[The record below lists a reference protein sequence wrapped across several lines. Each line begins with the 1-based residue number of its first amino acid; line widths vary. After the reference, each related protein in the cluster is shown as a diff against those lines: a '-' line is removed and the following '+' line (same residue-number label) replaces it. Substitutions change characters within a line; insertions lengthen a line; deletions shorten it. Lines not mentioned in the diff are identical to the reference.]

1 MLPAFVIG
9 LREGLEA
16 ALIVS
21 IIAAFLRQH
30 GRLDALRWV
39 FAGVLLASALCLA
52 AGIGLHML
60 ERNLPQLEQ
69 ERLETVVGLVAVA
82 VVTYMVVW
90 MRRHARSIKG
100 ALEESAGAALAQGS
114 VVALVAMAFLAVL
127 REGLETAV
135 FLVATFQNSTSPQ
148 STGGGAAFGIAV
160 AVVIGVGIY
169 RGGVQINLSR
179 FFRFTGLLLVLVAAG
194 LVSSALHSGHEGG
207 WVNSFQGTALDLNWL
222 VRPGTVSSALVTGM
236 FGIQPK
242 PTVIEVMGWLLYA
255 VPVGLYVVWPQRA
268 RVIPRTQEHREA
280 LATSSAH

>member
-135 FLVATFQNSTSPQ
+135 FLVA
-148 STGGGAAFGIAV
+148 
-160 AVVIGVGIY
+160 
-169 RGGVQINLSR
+169 
-179 FFRFTGLLLVLVAAG
+179 
-194 LVSSALHSGHEGG
+194 
-207 WVNSFQGTALDLNWL
+207 
-222 VRPGTVSSALVTGM
+222 
-236 FGIQPK
+236 
-242 PTVIEVMGWLLYA
+242 
-255 VPVGLYVVWPQRA
+255 
-268 RVIPRTQEHREA
+268 
-280 LATSSAH
+280 